1 MHELGIAT
9 GVLDSVVKVA
19 NENRALSVKKIDIV
33 IGKKAAIID
42 EMFTEAFNALK
53 ELEEYS
59 VCKNALISTKLVDGK
74 DENIKWLDG
83 LSPIEENIQC
93 ILEEYS
99 GK

>member
-19 NENRALSVKKIDIV
+19 KENNCLCVKRIDV
-33 IGKKAAIID
+33 VVGKKAAIID

-59 VCKNALISTKLVDGK
+59 LCKTAEIKTSKAEGRDVYVDK
-74 DENIKWLDG
+74 IEVEN
-83 LSPIEENIQC
+83 SE
-93 ILEEYS
+93 
-99 GK
+99 